1 MATIED
7 LDKISISEMSYDELV
22 NILMEIRKS
31 RRTPHNKST
40 KSTKKTKSKSININ
54 INDMDVESAMKLLE
68 KLEEKLK

>member
-40 KSTKKTKSKSININ
+40 KSTKKVKDKSVDVNIN
-54 INDMDVESAMKLLE
+54 NMDTESAMELL
-68 KLEEKLK
+68 KILEERLK